1 MQHDVS
7 LQALHGKENVSLHPR
22 GARQRLNHM
31 IMWAFDG
38 CENDLDSDDRFSLCF
53 AD

>member
-1 MQHDVS
+1 MQHRVS

-22 GARQRLNHM
+22 DGMQILNHM

-38 CENDLDSDDRFSLCF
+38 CENDLDSDDRFPLCV